1 MKHIFLILL
10 CTYYRGATYCIDENN
25 PKMKVGNGMTL
36 GNFIQIKDGGSVT
49 GNIDNYIQTSCN
61 GLYLHEY
68 GHTIQ
73 GRKFGLSYLFTI
85 GIPSIISAAGNGEHC
100 QKWFERQ
107 ASRYAKYY
115 FGPSIWTPTID
126 LYHPTNR

>member
-36 GNFIQIKDGGSVT
+36 GNFIQIKDPGSVT

-73 GRKFGLSYLFTI
+73 SRHYGLAYLFNI
-85 GIPSIISAAGNGEHC
+85 GIPSLFDAKNHRKVPHRER
-100 QKWFERQ
+100 WFERE
-107 ASRYAKYY
+107 ASAYGRDY
-115 FGPSIWTPTID
+115 FGNYWTTYSIYPT
-126 LYHPTNR
+126 YGF